1 MATQLNNKLIQLDN
15 AVEKYYKQLNITN
28 YRDHSGIGLFLNYI
42 KTEQL
47 DDPAIPI
54 ENELGDKCDPDNC
67 AYTSMNQ
74 QSFFPIPSYAQI
86 PYNKQETFMFYILQ
100 YCYKHNQPPSNK
112 YIQTTI
118 IPKCTGTTNTTLP
131 QPPIAFGTDLSLSN
145 MNTITNKYSMCN
157 ITEGFEGKADEK
169 ADTTAT
175 IIRLSVEDFIPKCPA
190 RAHLNIFTSKELT
203 AELSDIIQERF
214 ENNMLLYY
222 YTDIS

>member
-67 AYTSMNQ
+67 AYTWMPL
-74 QSFFPIPSYAQI
+74 FPIPSYAQI

-131 QPPIAFGTDLSLSN
+131 AKNVIIN
-145 MNTITNKYSMCN
+145 VNINKDYDSEIIGGYDYINNENKLQINLGN
-157 ITEGFEGKADEK
+157 IMYGQNKDIIIQCKSKENNNNNNIEDEGKNDG
-169 ADTTAT
+169 
-175 IIRLSVEDFIPKCPA
+175 
-190 RAHLNIFTSKELT
+190 N
-203 AELSDIIQERF
+203 
-214 ENNMLLYY
+214 
-222 YTDIS
+222 